1 MQHPPTDQVH
11 FHNVAEFEPA
21 VTGGTYLRRFPRA
34 VRKALSP
41 LGRMVSEES
50 AGVEVRFVTESDHFH
65 LSLGAEPS
73 RLDPFESYPLTVTLF
88 RSDFFHSQRTL
99 MAGRVNHIQ
108 VTDIM
113 GTLRERFAQISPE
126 ALRNCAFSPNV
137 WRVCLGRFPAT
148 FIDLSTN
155 HAICRAPLSTE
166 MPARRWLAY
175 GSSITN
181 GASPT
186 GHHLAY
192 IYQAARHL
200 GIDVYNQG
208 LSGSCLCE
216 PEVADYLA
224 ARDDWDVI
232 TLEIGVNMRKSFTPD
247 EFRERAQHLVGRVA
261 RTHPGKPVAV
271 ISIYPNVDLLPY
283 GNQPTSDAAKTQA
296 AYLEVLHGI
305 VAQGPGNVHL
315 IDGTTILSDF
325 RNLSPD
331 LIHPSDFGHI
341 EMGRA
346 LADQLRPLLT
356 TLPNQA
362 T

>member
-21 VTGGTYLRRFPRA
+21 AAGGTYLRRFPRA

-50 AGVEVRFVTESDHFH
+50 AGVELRFVTESDHFC

-73 RLDPFESYPLTVTLF
+73 RLDPYESNPLTVTLF
-88 RSDFFHSQRTL
+88 RGDFLHSQRTL
-99 MAGRVNHIQ
+99 MPGRVNHIQ
-108 VTDIM
+108 VTDIP
-113 GTLRERFAQISPE
+113 GVLRERFGLISPE
-126 ALRNCAFSPNV
+126 ALRNCAFPPNV
-137 WRVCLGRFPAT
+137 WRVFLGRFPAT
-148 FIDLSTN
+148 FIDLSAN
-155 HAICRAPLSTE
+155 HAACRAPLSTE

-216 PEVADYLA
+216 PEMADYLA
-224 ARDDWDVI
+224 TRDDWDLI
-232 TLEIGVNMRKSFTPD
+232 TLEIGVNMRREFMPEK
-247 EFRERAQHLVGRVA
+247 FRERAQYLVGRIA
-261 RTHPGKPVAV
+261 RAHPGKPVAV
-271 ISIYPNVDLLPY
+271 ISIYPNADLAPY
-283 GNQPTSDAAKTQA
+283 GHQQASDLAKTQA
-296 AYLEVLHGI
+296 AYVEVLREI
-305 VAQGPGNVHL
+305 VAQGPGNLHL
-315 IDGTTILSDF
+315 IDGATILGDF
-325 RNLSPD
+325 RNLSID

-346 LADQLRPLLT
+346 LAGQLRPLLKIG
-356 TLPNQA
+356 PNPA
-362 T
+362 A